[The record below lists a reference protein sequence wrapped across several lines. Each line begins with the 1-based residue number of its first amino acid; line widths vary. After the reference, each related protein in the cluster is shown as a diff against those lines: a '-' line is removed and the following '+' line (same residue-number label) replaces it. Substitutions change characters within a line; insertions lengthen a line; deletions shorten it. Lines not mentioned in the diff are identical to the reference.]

1 MGTQVT
7 TVTCDAV
14 TCDVRH
20 PTCDVRRATRDV
32 ACLALVLLL
41 AVAPLASAQQ
51 RYAVVI
57 SGASGGEPYAGRLNT
72 WRQQTVTVLRDSLRF
87 EADHVFVFG
96 ENGADARP
104 ATRESLVAALEGL
117 GRRAATQDLVF
128 IILFGHGSF
137 DGVEAKFNMVGPDLD
152 TNDWADLLR
161 PIRARVVLVN
171 TTGASFPF
179 LERLSGPRR
188 IVVTATETP
197 AQRFDTMFPEYFVQ
211 ALADPAADLDKD
223 SRVSVLEA
231 FSAASRQVKQYYERS
246 GQLPVERAML
256 DDNGDRVGKWAGGE
270 GSDGAIAART
280 FLDAMEAGPAT
291 DPALAELLQRRAA
304 LEAQVDDLR
313 ARKPLMAADEYAREF
328 EKVMIDLARVSREI
342 RRRKS

>member
-1 MGTQVT
+1 MWLMVLCLWGL
-7 TVTCDAV
+7 
-14 TCDVRH
+14 
-20 PTCDVRRATRDV
+20 V
-32 ACLALVLLL
+32 ANVPS
-41 AVAPLASAQQ
+41 VSAQQ

-57 SGASGGEPYAGRLNT
+57 SGASGGEPYAGRLNA
-72 WRQQTVTVLRDSLRF
+72 WRERTVTVLRENLGF
-87 EADHVFVFG
+87 EPAHIFAMG
-96 ENGADARP
+96 ENATDARP
-104 ATRESLVAALEGL
+104 STREAVTATFDELR
-117 GRRAATQDLVF
+117 RRAEPPDLVF
-128 IILFGHGSF
+128 VVLFGHGSF
-137 DGVEAKFNMVGPDLD
+137 DGVDAKFNLVGPDLD

-161 PIRARVVLVN
+161 PIRARIVLVD

-188 IVVTATETP
+188 IIVTATETP
-197 AQRFDTMFPEYFVQ
+197 AQRFDTVFAEYFVQ

-231 FSAASRQVKQYYERS
+231 FSAASRQVKQYYERA

-256 DDNGDRVGKWAGGE
+256 DDNGDRAGKFAGGE
-270 GSDGAIAART
+270 GTDGATAART
-280 FLDAMEAGPAT
+280 FLDAADAGPAA

-313 ARKPLMAADEYAREF
+313 ARKPLMPAEDYAQEF

-342 RRRKS
+342 RKRKS